1 MKRSPFLCRSSA
13 RSSAPFFFFT
23 ILSAAAV
30 SARGEP
36 GLRRLDPAL
45 PWIPE
50 VRQKLDELMIK
61 SGRHSPGYRR
71 EKPPVVTFD
80 MDNTLIKNDLGDAL
94 VFWALR
100 HDKVLQPPRKDWRLV
115 NHYLTPEG
123 IAALGAACS
132 AAAEPGQPLPTSR
145 SQICATEIA
154 TIYIHEKTTAGRPA
168 FGPCDHRRMEP
179 AYAFGVQLL
188 GGHKKDEVR
197 SYAAAALD
205 EALAS
210 PPGSTQAVGR
220 VGGLLRWI
228 RIYDQQRDL
237 VGALRDNGFDVWIVS
252 ASPQAGAEIGGER
265 LGINKDHVIGIRLL
279 EREGRYTYDLTGCG
293 DIPDGRNT
301 GTANVGNGVINYIE
315 GKRCWINKVIFG
327 VPGVAA
333 SQRASDPARRPVLAV
348 GDADT
353 DLAMLQDAEL
363 RLVIDRNQPELLC
376 NALRNPRGTWLIHP
390 MFIEPLKPRVAPY
403 PCATA
408 CRDRDGVTAAC
419 RDEDGVPIPDQLPRS
434 LPALPSPQSSR
445 PGDRVIPGAR

>member
-1 MKRSPFLCRSSA
+1 ML
-13 RSSAPFFFFT
+13 
-23 ILSAAAV
+23 
-30 SARGEP
+30 
-36 GLRRLDPAL
+36 
-45 PWIPE
+45 
-50 VRQKLDELMIK
+50 K

-71 EKPPVVTFD
+71 ERPPVVTFD
-80 MDNTLIKNDLGDAL
+80 MDNTLLKNDFGDAL

-115 NHYLTPEG
+115 NHHLTQEG
-123 IAALGAACS
+123 IAALGAACGS
-132 AAAEPGQPLPTSR
+132 AAEPGQPLPTSR
-145 SQICATEIA
+145 SEICATEIA

-168 FGPCDHRRMEP
+168 FGSFDPRRMQP
-179 AYAFGVQLL
+179 AYAFGAQLL
-188 GGHKKDEVR
+188 GGHTKAGVR

-210 PPGSTQAVGR
+210 PPGSTQSVGR

-237 VGALRDNGFDVWIVS
+237 IGALRENGFDVWIVS

-265 LGINKDHVIGIRLL
+265 LGIAKDHVIGTRLI
-279 EREGRYTYDLTGCG
+279 EREGRYSYDLTGCG
-293 DIPDGRNT
+293 DVPDGRNT

-327 VPGVAA
+327 VQGAVA
-333 SQRASDPARRPVLAV
+333 SQRASDPSRRPVLAV

-353 DLAMLQDAEL
+353 DLGMLQDAGL

-376 NALRNPRGTWLIHP
+376 NALRNARGTWLLNP
-390 MFIEPLKPRVAPY
+390 MFIEPLKPRAAPY

-408 CRDRDGVTAAC
+408 CRDRDGATAPC
-419 RDEDGVPIPDQLPRS
+419 RDEDGAPIPDQLPRS
-434 LPALPSPQSSR
+434 QRSPQA
-445 PGDRVIPGAR
+445 GDRALPGAR